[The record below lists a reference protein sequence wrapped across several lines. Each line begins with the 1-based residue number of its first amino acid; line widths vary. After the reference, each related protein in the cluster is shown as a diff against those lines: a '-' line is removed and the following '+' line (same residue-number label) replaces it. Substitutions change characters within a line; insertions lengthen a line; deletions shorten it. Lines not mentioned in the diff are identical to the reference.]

1 MTTRTAYRLA
11 LACMYTG
18 LIGACFVML
27 YLLGWLVWVIARDG
41 HWVFAVGIASVVL
54 LYVGA
59 SWGADLEARMKE

>member
-11 LACMYTG
+11 LTCLYLGVT
-18 LIGACFVML
+18 GACFVLL
-27 YLLGWLVWVIARDG
+27 YLLGWLVWVIARDV

-59 SWGADLEARMKE
+59 SWGMDLEGRMKE